1 MKAEELKGK
10 PFNSLINVAQLLKES
25 VGSSQSYYVKEIVD
39 EPVRDSIEGEV
50 TLIHTSRG
58 VLVRA
63 KLNFEVELQCS
74 RCLNVFLHPMSF
86 GIEEEFLPASPSDQS
101 TDVTIDN
108 NHVLDLGEIIRQ
120 YTLLTLPMKP
130 LCRPD
135 CAGIK
140 EITSYG
146 ST

>member
-1 MKAEELKGK
+1 MKAEELKGR

-39 EPVRDSIEGEV
+39 EPVRDSIEGEI

-58 VLVRA
+58 VLVRGR
-63 KLNFEVELQCS
+63 LNFEVELQCS

-108 NHVLDLGEIIRQ
+108 NHVLDLGEVIRQ
-120 YTLLTLPMKP
+120 YILLNLPMKP

-140 EITSYG
+140 EITYYG